1 MQIVFHPK
9 FCVNCGEKIVR
20 DEWHFWTS
28 GRFCELCETEFQ
40 GREMARRG
48 GVAAAVLGIAAF
60 GFAFV
65 APSSRPAETKLVTT
79 RPVEAAVKPLVSRAE
94 PSKPPATLAERQV
107 MGQAPPQGNLQGEQK
122 PAIVASEPTYMCGAE
137 TKKGT
142 ACTRKVKGNVRCWQ
156 HKGMPA
162 MVSAEELRVH

>member
-1 MQIVFHPK
+1 MQIVFRPK
-9 FCVNCGEKIVR
+9 YCVNCGEKIVR

-40 GREMARRG
+40 GRETARRAAVVIAAL
-48 GVAAAVLGIAAF
+48 GVAAV

-65 APSSRPAETKLVTT
+65 LPQ
-79 RPVEAAVKPLVSRAE
+79 KPLETRLVAASISAAGPRAIVSRVE
-94 PSKPPATLAERQV
+94 PPKLPANQTKEQV
-107 MGQAPPQGNLQGEQK
+107 NEQRSPQALSTVEQK
-122 PAIVASEPTYMCGAE
+122 AVVVASEPIYMCGAE

-156 HKGMPA
+156 HRGMPA
-162 MVSAEELRVH
+162 ILSSEELRVH